1 MFCVQAR
8 IEMCRVSNLGSLPA
22 TSTGRAELSVVKLL
36 KKARSVN
43 TGQERG
49 EELLPLLD

>member
-1 MFCVQAR
+1 
-8 IEMCRVSNLGSLPA
+8 MCRVSNLGSLPA
-22 TSTGRAELSVVKLL
+22 GRAELSVVKLL